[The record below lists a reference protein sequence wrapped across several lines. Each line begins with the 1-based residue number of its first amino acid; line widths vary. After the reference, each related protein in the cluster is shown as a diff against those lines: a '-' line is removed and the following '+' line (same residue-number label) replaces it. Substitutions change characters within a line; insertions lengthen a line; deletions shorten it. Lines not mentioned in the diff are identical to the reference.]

1 MLPFFF
7 YSLRDGKK
15 NSRIMIRARKMFL
28 KKLYTVV
35 SSCESF
41 IWFGF
46 VGEREGLL
54 TIKVNQLLSRLDS
67 TVLMLCECGIFQ
79 LSNPQISLS
88 LRPLN
93 SPVLLLFYCTPHS
106 TKKLHHQT
114 KPNQTNW
121 CKVQP
126 FPLRSVSRTLDPILE
141 RLVGS
146 KF

>member
-67 TVLMLCECGIFQ
+67 TVLAD
-79 LSNPQISLS
+79 
-88 LRPLN
+88 
-93 SPVLLLFYCTPHS
+93 V
-106 TKKLHHQT
+106 
-114 KPNQTNW
+114 
-121 CKVQP
+121 V
-126 FPLRSVSRTLDPILE
+126 
-141 RLVGS
+141 
-146 KF
+146 